1 MMHLYAKGNE
11 IDTGRAAYLWGKGN
25 YMYEI
30 EALTETLGIT
40 KCEVFESC
48 YEDAMKKFEK
58 KVDKVELLQYSINMM
73 VALLKFLTWCVI
85 AFTVYMVFNFGV
97 LYMIMAQKKLQPC

>member
-30 EALTETLGIT
+30 EALTETPGIL
-40 KCEVFESC
+40 KSEVFESC

-58 KVDKVELLQYSINMM
+58 KVDKVELL
-73 VALLKFLTWCVI
+73 
-85 AFTVYMVFNFGV
+85 
-97 LYMIMAQKKLQPC
+97 

>member
-1 MMHLYAKGNE
+1 MHLYAKGNE

-48 YEDAMKKFEK
+48 YEDAMEKFE
-58 KVDKVELLQYSINMM
+58 
-73 VALLKFLTWCVI
+73 
-85 AFTVYMVFNFGV
+85 
-97 LYMIMAQKKLQPC
+97 

>member
-1 MMHLYAKGNE
+1 MGTMLNKVNQHILMEADTSAATNTEMAICYHYNLQRSAKGNE

-48 YEDAMKKFEK
+48 YEDAMEKFEK
-58 KVDKVELLQYSINMM
+58 KVDKKKVRQNVFCISLL
-73 VALLKFLTWCVI
+73 
-85 AFTVYMVFNFGV
+85 
-97 LYMIMAQKKLQPC
+97 

>member
-1 MMHLYAKGNE
+1 MHLYAKGNRVE
-11 IDTGRAAYLWGKGN
+11 NGRPAFLWGKGN

-48 YEDAMKKFEK
+48 YEDAMEKFEK
-58 KVDKVELLQYSINMM
+58 TVDKVVML
-73 VALLKFLTWCVI
+73 
-85 AFTVYMVFNFGV
+85 
-97 LYMIMAQKKLQPC
+97 

>member
-40 KCEVFESC
+40 ECEVFESC
-48 YEDAMKKFEK
+48 YEDAMEKFEK
-58 KVDKVELLQYSINMM
+58 KVDKVVML
-73 VALLKFLTWCVI
+73 
-85 AFTVYMVFNFGV
+85 
-97 LYMIMAQKKLQPC
+97 

>member
-30 EALTETLGIT
+30 VVLRKSGVGRIP

-48 YEDAMKKFEK
+48 YEDAMEKFEK
-58 KVDKVELLQYSINMM
+58 KVDKVVMLNR
-73 VALLKFLTWCVI
+73 T
-85 AFTVYMVFNFGV
+85 NFM
-97 LYMIMAQKKLQPC
+97 L